1 MKNYKSILFI
11 AASIITTSNNHI
23 TQTGSSFSSW
33 WFSQPNYEDNLNQ
46 LRDNLR
52 GIPQKDI
59 DGIVSI
65 ARKKLNAKNPKNDD
79 QINQIMHGAIVDQV
93 ENITAAE
100 AQCHTNNTKEI
111 EASVRS
117 MVGNVKARLKRG
129 KKLNGLAFAQFFDH
143 DSLKWLVQQNISRT
157 QKEQAP
163 KFAPSAPEEPEQ
175 ENINECCVCFESSG
189 LKNIPCRNG
198 AKHSAQVCSTC
209 VSQIADCPICRS
221 ELKK

>member
-59 DGIVSI
+59 DGIVCI
-65 ARKKLNAKNPKNDD
+65 AQNKLNTKNPTNDYR
-79 QINQIMHGAIVDQV
+79 INQIMREAIISRVRI
-93 ENITAAE
+93 NTHATASRL
-100 AQCHTNNTKEI
+100 TNNQTVI
-111 EASVRS
+111 NNTVQS
-117 MVGNVKARLKRG
+117 MSGNIKARLARG
-129 KKLNGLAFAQFFDH
+129 DNLNGQALAQFFGP
-143 DSLKWLVQQNISRT
+143 SLERMVQQNVSQT
-157 QKEQAP
+157 QKEQIP

-175 ENINECCVCFESSG
+175 ENINECCVCFESSE

-198 AKHSAQVCSTC
+198 TKHSTQICSTC
-209 VSQIADCPICRS
+209 ISSIATCPICRS
-221 ELKK
+221 GLRK